1 MRTPQGSG
9 GETVAG
15 AQRAAAPPA
24 QQLDALRHE
33 FRARLQPLLAEA
45 QLAAEKDLQQ
55 RYAEAPD
62 VAVGD
67 ALANVAMLR
76 RDALRHERLW
86 QARIDAAFAGWPA
99 RAPAADGDPA
109 AFALLSEGELSTQL
123 IGQPAIE
130 ALQRRFADALSIV
143 ESRLV
148 SLAARMGG
156 DGLPANPFAPPV
168 VVDAFL
174 LAFPPIDCE
183 PLLRQSLLRHYERL
197 CGAHLGPTYA
207 WLNSALAAGGFAMLG
222 GSVHAAMV
230 SQPMGTAEGA
240 SWRGR
245 DGLAPRGTDD
255 GNAIPA
261 SRGADAIATRGHLLR
276 ALVRARRP
284 ARAADDSRRA
294 FGDREFLAVLSL
306 LQGSETPTRWPPTDP
321 TPFALQLRRALLA
334 GASGLG
340 MGVDAALPS
349 VAQDDA
355 LDITALLF
363 DALRAS
369 ASLTPAAEA
378 RLARLAWPWTRLV
391 LEDPQLFD
399 TEAHPAMRALA
410 TIVTLWDGN
419 PGSGDEAALH
429 ALADGAADA
438 VANGYQGETAVI
450 EHALRELE
458 AGSAPML
465 RRAANSERRAWQ
477 ALDGSE
483 RLEAARRFA
492 DATLLACMGDRAVLP
507 VVGTFL
513 AGPWR
518 AAVVQARLRE
528 GAGSA
533 RHQDLLELADG
544 VLRLDA
550 DAAHARGA
558 AVADGLLALEAPLRA
573 CLGSLGED
581 TGAIDMLLASIA
593 AGLALPD
600 APRARAEV
608 IPLVTDAD
616 SGADAAAADDAGR
629 GGAPGPLAGA
639 APEVGTALVARDQQ
653 GAPRH
658 LRLAWRSPLTGRCL
672 LVTRQGARHAVLS
685 QGGMAA
691 ALASGELVARAG
703 PDPVEAALR
712 GILGT

>member
-1 MRTPQGSG
+1 M
-9 GETVAG
+9 
-15 AQRAAAPPA
+15 
-24 QQLDALRHE
+24 QQLDALRQE

-45 QLAAEKDLQQ
+45 QLAAEKDLLQMF
-55 RYAEAPD
+55 AEAPD

-76 RDALRHERLW
+76 RDALRHERRW

-99 RAPAADGDPA
+99 RAPAATGDPA

-130 ALQRRFADALSIV
+130 ALQRRFSDALSIV

-174 LAFPPIDCE
+174 VAFPPIDCE

-207 WLNSALAAGGFAMLG
+207 WLNGALAAGGFAMLG

-230 SQPMGTAEGA
+230 SQPVGSAEGA

-245 DGLAPRGTDD
+245 DGLAPRGPDEGRGAAT
-255 GNAIPA
+255 AA
-261 SRGADAIATRGHLLR
+261 SRGDTPAPRRGNLLR
-276 ALVRARRP
+276 AYVRARRP
-284 ARAADDSRRA
+284 ERAVDDSRRA

-306 LQGSETPTRWPPTDP
+306 LQGSETPTRWPPADP
-321 TPFALQLRRALLA
+321 GPFAVQLRRALLA
-334 GASGLG
+334 GASSLG
-340 MGVDAALPS
+340 MGADAALPS
-349 VAQDDA
+349 MAQDDA
-355 LDITALLF
+355 IDVTALLF

-369 ASLTPAAEA
+369 ACLTPAAEA
-378 RLARLAWPWTRLV
+378 RLVRLAWPWTRLV

-399 TEAHPAMRALA
+399 AVAHPAMRALA

-419 PGSGDEAALH
+419 PGSGDDAPLH
-429 ALADGAADA
+429 ALADAAADGI
-438 VANGYQGETAVI
+438 ANAYQGELAVF
-450 EHALRELE
+450 ERALADLE
-458 AGSAPML
+458 AGSAPLL
-465 RRAANSERRAWQ
+465 RRAAISERRAWQ

-483 RLEAARRFA
+483 RLEAARRSA
-492 DATLLACMGDRAVLP
+492 DATLAERVGERAVLP
-507 VVGTFL
+507 IVGEFL

-518 AAVVQARLRE
+518 GALVQAWLRE

-533 RHQDLLELADG
+533 RHQALLDLADG

-550 DAAHARGA
+550 DAAQARGA
-558 AVADGLLALEAPLRA
+558 AVADGLLSIEAPLRA
-573 CLGSLGED
+573 CLAAVGED
-581 TGAIDMLLASIA
+581 AGAIDMQLASIA

-600 APRARAEV
+600 APRAMPGFTA
-608 IPLVTDAD
+608 LATDAAD
-616 SGADAAAADDAGR
+616 PEADADAAE
-629 GGAPGPLAGA
+629 PGSVAVPG
-639 APEVGTALVARDQQ
+639 PEVGDVLVARDH
-653 GAPRH
+653 GAMARH

-672 LVTRQGARHAVLS
+672 LVTRQGGRHAVLS
-685 QGGMAA
+685 PRRMAA
-691 ALASGELVARAG
+691 ALASGELLARAG
-703 PDPVEAALR
+703 PDPVEAAVCHVLDEAAR
-712 GILGT
+712 

>member
-9 GETVAG
+9 GEAVAG

-24 QQLDALRHE
+24 QQLDALRQE

-55 RYAEAPD
+55 MYAEAPD

-76 RDALRHERLW
+76 RDALRHERRW

-99 RAPAADGDPA
+99 RAPTADGDPA
-109 AFALLSEGELSTQL
+109 AYALLSEGELSTQL

-130 ALQRRFADALSIV
+130 ALQRRFADALSVV

-197 CGAHLGPTYA
+197 CGTHLGPAYA
-207 WLNSALAAGGFAMLG
+207 WLNGALAAGGFAMLG

-230 SQPMGTAEGA
+230 SQPVGTAEGA

-245 DGLAPRGTDD
+245 DGLAPRGPDD
-255 GNAIPA
+255 GTATPA
-261 SRGADAIATRGHLLR
+261 SRGGDAIAMRGTLLR

-284 ARAADDSRRA
+284 ARAADDTRRA

-306 LQGSETPTRWPPTDP
+306 LQGSETPTRWPPADP
-321 TPFALQLRRALLA
+321 APFALQLRRAMLA

-349 VAQDDA
+349 AAQDDA

-369 ASLTPAAEA
+369 ACLAPGAEA
-378 RLARLAWPWTRLV
+378 RLTRLAWPWIRLV
-391 LEDPQLFD
+391 LDDPQLFD
-399 TEAHPAMRALA
+399 TEAHPAVCALA

-419 PGSGDEAALH
+419 PGSGDDAVLH
-429 ALADGAADA
+429 ALADAAADA
-438 VANGYQGETAVI
+438 IANGYQGEAAVI
-450 EHALRELE
+450 ERALGELD

-465 RRAANSERRAWQ
+465 RRAAISERRAWQ

-492 DATLLACMGDRAVLP
+492 DATLVARIGDRAVLP
-507 VVGTFL
+507 VVGAFL

-518 AAVVQARLRE
+518 GALVQVRLRE
-528 GAGSA
+528 GTGSA
-533 RHQDLLELADG
+533 RHQELLELADG
-544 VLRLDA
+544 MLRLDA
-550 DAAHARGA
+550 DAARARGA

-573 CLGSLGED
+573 CLGTLGED
-581 TGAIDMLLASIA
+581 GGAIDMLLVSLA

-600 APRARAEV
+600 APRARPEAA
-608 IPLVTDAD
+608 PLVADSDAD
-616 SGADAAAADDAGR
+616 AGQADDA
-629 GGAPGPLAGA
+629 APGSAPGSLTGA
-639 APEVGTALVARDQQ
+639 APEVGAVLVARDQH
-653 GAPRH
+653 GATRH

-685 QGGMAA
+685 PSSMAA

-712 GILGT
+712 GILGA